1 MRISD
6 FVTKRAAF
14 LSLLKDTNGTVK
26 QARKRKVL
34 TRREFT
40 CTKIAK
46 LNKLPKDRCK
56 SGYYNSFWQDHT
68 KAGRIEIDDNSIP
81 RVTQEG
87 IFYIRDNTKT
97 K

>member
-1 MRISD
+1 MRMNS

-26 QARKRKVL
+26 QARKVKVL

-40 CTKIAK
+40 CNKIAK
-46 LNKLPKDRCK
+46 RNKLPQDKCK
-56 SGYYNSFWQDHT
+56 PGYYNSFWQDHM

-81 RVTQEG
+81 RVTAIG
-87 IFYIRDNTKT
+87 VTYINDNK